1 MKILVTGFDPFG
13 GEPTNPAWETV
24 RRLPDEVAGA
34 QVIKVMI
41 PTVFGKSADV
51 TRAAIIEHDP
61 DVIVSVGQAGGRY
74 SVNPERIAINI
85 DDGRIE
91 DNEGYQPID
100 TPIKADGAP
109 AYFSTLPIKAMVTAM
124 QQAGIPAAVSNTAG
138 TYVCNHIMYQVR
150 YMCEHEFPGKKSGFV
165 HVPYLPSQVVDK
177 PNMPSLGLD
186 ELVVALT
193 AALEAIVEFADKPD
207 LVTVGGALH

>member
-34 QVIKVMI
+34 QIIKVMI
-41 PTVFGKSADV
+41 PTVFGKSAEV

-74 SVNPERIAINI
+74 SVNPERVAINI

-100 TPIKADGAP
+100 VKIKEDGAP

-124 QQAGIPAAVSNTAG
+124 QNAGIPAAVSNTAG

-150 YMCEHEFPGKKSGFV
+150 YMCEHEFPGKRSGFV

-186 ELVVALT
+186 ELVIALT
-193 AALEAIVEFADKPD
+193 AGLDAIVEFADKPD
-207 LVTVGGALH
+207 LLTVGGALH

>member
-34 QVIKVMI
+34 QIIKVQI

-61 DVIVSVGQAGGRY
+61 DFIVSVGQAGGRY

-124 QQAGIPAAVSNTAG
+124 QNAGIPAAVSNTAG

-150 YMCEHEFPGKKSGFV
+150 YMCEHEFPGKRSGFV
-165 HVPYLPSQVVDK
+165 HVPYLPSQVIDK